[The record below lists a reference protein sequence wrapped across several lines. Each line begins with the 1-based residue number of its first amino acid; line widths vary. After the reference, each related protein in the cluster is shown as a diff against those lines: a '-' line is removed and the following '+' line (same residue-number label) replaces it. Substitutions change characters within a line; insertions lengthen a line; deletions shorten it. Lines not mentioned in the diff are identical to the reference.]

1 MSREN
6 GNRKNEKKF
15 EPVRVLNQR
24 LFRKNRGRNLVAVLA
39 ILMTAMMFAT
49 LFTLAQSMSENL
61 VEMTFRQTGYDA
73 QVSFKSIQPDQAK
86 MLANHPD
93 VKETGESTVL
103 GLAENK
109 ALSGKQV
116 EIRWADKSYASHS
129 FCMPTTG
136 HMPEKGN
143 EAALDTLTLKR
154 LGVEPKLG
162 EEVTL
167 EWRKDLSDP
176 EAEKISSTFTLC
188 GFWEGNES
196 VYASMAWV
204 SRDYTEDILAESED
218 VIADGNVFG
227 MHMAQ
232 VTLYSDR
239 NIEKTM
245 DKVLSD
251 TGLTDLNYHVNLA
264 YSPEMGATALQE
276 TLPMYLGMILVFIAG
291 YLIIYN
297 IFQISVTADVQF
309 YGKLK
314 TLGMTTKQIKKLIFG
329 QSNKLCLIG
338 IPAGLLLGW
347 LLGMVLVPAFTGI
360 LEGGGSVS
368 VNPVIFIGSA
378 VFAWLTVLISCL
390 RPARLAGK
398 VSPVEALRMSD
409 ADGRSKKI
417 RRKKENTSLASMAW
431 ANLGRNKKRT
441 VTVICSMTLGLVL
454 LSCFYAKNAAFD
466 MEKYLENLTIADFEL
481 SDVTSEDYIGGYDP
495 KGDTLNETLVE
506 TLESFEGVESTGH
519 QYSAQFTWKM
529 DEQTVKNLQGFY
541 TEEMLADWSTYN
553 PSGAEAF
560 HQAVDTRETSAV
572 VFGMDGIPLQEV
584 TKESYIMDG
593 AFDAEAF
600 SSGKYV
606 LAVGPAIEQDETY
619 PSLPVPSVGSAIE
632 LAGKSYEVM
641 AVVYPLMP
649 VDDGAAE
656 MGAPSAMEMHFI
668 IPADTFRAQW
678 PENTLRRLFVN
689 VKDSQV
695 ETMQEWL
702 DAYMEEKDSS
712 LPVTSRKSMA
722 EQYEAETRSS
732 AVMGNAI
739 SIIIALVGVLNFI
752 NSMVTAIVS
761 RKREFAMIQ
770 SVGMTKKQLC
780 RMLVCEG
787 LYYAAI
793 TLTASY
799 LISSAAVGIGIRAM
813 VEGGFTT
820 FHFTL
825 FPLMICTPILLVFAV
840 LIPYLCFKNLEKH
853 SIVERL
859 RME

>member
-1 MSREN
+1 MRSEKR
-6 GNRKNEKKF
+6 NRKKF
-15 EPVRVLNQR
+15 EPIQVLSQR
-24 LFRKNRGRNLVAVLA
+24 LFQKNKGRNLVAILA
-39 ILMTAMMFAT
+39 ILMTTMMFTA

-61 VEMTFRQTGYDA
+61 VAMTFRQTGYDA
-73 QVSFKSIQPDQAK
+73 QVSFKSIKPEQAK
-86 MLANHPD
+86 ILAGHPN
-93 VKETGESTVL
+93 VKEVGESTVL

-109 ALSGKQV
+109 ALAGKQV
-116 EIRWADKSYASHS
+116 EIRQADDSYVNHS
-129 FCMPTTG
+129 FSMPTTG
-136 HMPEKGN
+136 HMPVNKN

-154 LGVEPKLG
+154 LGIEPKLG
-162 EEVTL
+162 EKVTL

-196 VYASMAWV
+196 VYAGMAWV
-204 SRDYTEDILAESED
+204 SKDYVEAMVENGDAE
-218 VIADGNVFG
+218 VPDGNVFG
-227 MHMAQ
+227 LHMAQ
-232 VTLYSDR
+232 VTLHSDR
-239 NIEKTM
+239 NIEKNINQ
-245 DKVLSD
+245 VLSD
-251 TGLTDLNYHVNLA
+251 TGLTDLKYHVNLA
-264 YSPEMGATALQE
+264 YLPEMGATALQE

-314 TLGMTTKQIKKLIFG
+314 TLGTTEKQIKKLIYG
-329 QSNKLCLIG
+329 QSGRLCLIG
-338 IPAGLLLGW
+338 IPAGLILGW

-360 LEGGGSVS
+360 IEGESHVS
-368 VNPVIFIGSA
+368 ASPLIFIGSA
-378 VFAWLTVLISCL
+378 VFAWLTVLISCM

-409 ADGRSKKI
+409 ADGKSKKT
-417 RRKKENTSLASMAW
+417 RRKKENASLSSMAW

-441 VTVICSMTLGLVL
+441 VTVICSLTLALVL

-466 MEKYLENLTIADFEL
+466 MEKYLADLTIADFEL
-481 SDVTSEDYIGGYDP
+481 SDATSEDYIGGYDP
-495 KGDTLNETLVE
+495 KGTTLNKELVTE
-506 TLESFEGVESTGH
+506 LENFKGTEEIGH

-529 DEQTVKNLQGFY
+529 DEQTLSNLKGYY
-541 TEEMLADWSTYN
+541 TEEMLADWSAYD
-553 PSGAEAF
+553 PSGPEEYRK
-560 HQAVDTRETSAV
+560 AVETGETSAV
-572 VFGMDGIPLQEV
+572 TFGMDGIPLQAITQE
-584 TKESYIMDG
+584 KYIMDG
-593 AFDAEAF
+593 VFDAKAF
-600 SSGKYV
+600 VTGKYV
-606 LAVGPAIEQDETY
+606 LAVGPAISQDETY
-619 PSLPVPSVGSAIE
+619 PQLPVPSVGSAIE
-632 LAGKSYEVM
+632 LDGKSYEVM

-649 VDDGAAE
+649 VDDGASE
-656 MGAPSAMEMHFI
+656 MGAPASMEMHFI
-668 IPADTFRAQW
+668 LPSETFQAQW

-689 VKDSQV
+689 VEDAHV
-695 ETMQEWL
+695 DEMQEWL
-702 DAYMEEKDSS
+702 NTYIQEKDSS
-712 LPVTSRKSMA
+712 LPVTSRSSMA
-722 EQYEAETRSS
+722 EQYERETRSS

-770 SVGMTKKQLC
+770 SIGMTKRQLC
-780 RMLVCEG
+780 KMLVCEG

-799 LISSAAVGIGIRAM
+799 LVSAAAVGVGVRAM
-813 VEGGFTT
+813 VDGGFTT

-825 FPLMICTPILLVFAV
+825 LPLMICTPVLLIFAV
-840 LIPYLCFKNLEKH
+840 VIPYLCFKNLEKE

>member
-1 MSREN
+1 MSRE
-6 GNRKNEKKF
+6 RRSRKKF
-15 EPVRVLNQR
+15 EPVRVLKQR
-24 LFRKNRGRNLVAVLA
+24 LFQKNKGRNLVAVLA
-39 ILMTAMMFAT
+39 ILMTTMMFAT

-73 QVSFKSIQPDQAK
+73 QVSFKSITSEQAE

-93 VKETGESTVL
+93 VKEVGESTVL

-116 EIRWADKSYASHS
+116 EIRWADESYASHS

-136 HMPEKGN
+136 HLPEKEN

-162 EEVTL
+162 ETVTL

-176 EAEKISSTFTLC
+176 EAETVSSTFTLS

-204 SRDYTEDILAESED
+204 SNAYVDTILENEAER
-218 VIADGNVFG
+218 IKDGNVFG

-232 VTLYSDR
+232 VTLHNDR
-239 NIEKTM
+239 KIENTM
-245 DKVLSD
+245 EQVLSD
-251 TGLTDLNYHVNLA
+251 TGLTDLEYHVNLA

-276 TLPMYLGMILVFIAG
+276 TLPMYLGMVLVFLAG

-329 QSNKLCLIG
+329 QSNLLCLIG

-360 LEGGGSVS
+360 IEGESRVS
-368 VNPVIFIGSA
+368 ASPVIFIGSA
-378 VFAWLTVLISCL
+378 VFAWLTVLVSCL

-398 VSPVEALRMSD
+398 VSPVEALRMND
-409 ADGRSKKI
+409 ADGKSKKSK
-417 RRKKENTSLASMAW
+417 RKKEQTSLASMAW

-441 VTVICSMTLGLVL
+441 ITVVCSLTLGLVL
-454 LSCFYAKNAAFD
+454 LSCFYAKNASFD
-466 MEKYLENLTIADFEL
+466 MEKYLANLTIADFEL
-481 SDVTSEDYIGGYDP
+481 SDVTSEDYIGGYNP

-529 DEQTVKNLQGFY
+529 DEQTAKNLQSFY
-541 TEEMLADWSTYN
+541 TEEMLADWSTYD
-553 PSGAEAF
+553 PSGAEEF
-560 HQAVDTRETSAV
+560 HEAIDTGEMSAV
-572 VFGMDGIPLQEV
+572 IFGMDGIPLEAVTQEA
-584 TKESYIMDG
+584 YIMEG
-593 AFDAEAF
+593 TFDPEAF
-600 SSGKYV
+600 ASGNFV
-606 LAVGPAIEQDETY
+606 LAVGPAIEKDEVY
-619 PSLPVPSVGSAIE
+619 PSLPAPSVGSAIE

-649 VDDGAAE
+649 VDDGASE
-656 MGAPSAMEMHFI
+656 MGAPASMEMHFI
-668 IPADTFRAQW
+668 LPTDTFRVQW

-689 VKDSQV
+689 VDDV
-695 ETMQEWL
+695 HVNEMQEWIET
-702 DAYMEEKDSS
+702 YMEHEDSS
-712 LPVTSRKSMA
+712 LPVASRKTMA
-722 EQYEAETRSS
+722 EQYERETRSS

-761 RKREFAMIQ
+761 RRREFAMIQ

-780 RMLVCEG
+780 RMLVYEG
-787 LYYAAI
+787 LYYAGI
-793 TLTASY
+793 TLAASY
-799 LISSAAVGIGIRAM
+799 VISAATVGVGIRAM

-825 FPLMICTPILLVFAV
+825 LPLMICTPILLIFAI
-840 LIPYLCFKNLEKH
+840 LIPYLCFKNLEKQ

>member
-1 MSREN
+1 MSRE
-6 GNRKNEKKF
+6 RRSRKKF
-15 EPVRVLNQR
+15 EPVRVLKQR
-24 LFRKNRGRNLVAVLA
+24 LFQKNKGRNLVAVLA
-39 ILMTAMMFAT
+39 ILMTTMMFAT

-73 QVSFKSIQPDQAK
+73 QVSFKSITSEQAK

-93 VKETGESTVL
+93 VKDVGESTVL

-116 EIRWADKSYASHS
+116 EIRWADESYASHS

-136 HMPEKGN
+136 HLPEKEN

-162 EEVTL
+162 ETVTL

-176 EAEKISSTFTLC
+176 EAETVSSTFTLS

-204 SRDYTEDILAESED
+204 SNAYMDTMLENGAES
-218 VIADGNVFG
+218 IKDGNVFG

-232 VTLYSDR
+232 VTLHNDR
-239 NIEKTM
+239 KIENTM
-245 DKVLSD
+245 EQVLSD
-251 TGLTDLNYHVNLA
+251 IGLTDLEYHVNLA

-276 TLPMYLGMILVFIAG
+276 TLPMYLGMVLVFLAG

-329 QSNKLCLIG
+329 QTNLLCLIG

-360 LEGGGSVS
+360 IEGESRVS
-368 VNPVIFIGSA
+368 ASPVIFIGSA

-398 VSPVEALRMSD
+398 VSPVEALRMND
-409 ADGRSKKI
+409 ADGKSKKSK
-417 RRKKENTSLASMAW
+417 RKKEQTSLASMAW

-441 VTVICSMTLGLVL
+441 ITVICSLTLGLVL

-466 MEKYLENLTIADFEL
+466 MEKYLANLTIADFEL

-506 TLESFEGVESTGH
+506 TLESFDGVESTGH

-529 DEQTVKNLQGFY
+529 DEQTAKNLQGFY
-541 TEEMLADWSTYN
+541 TEEMLADWSTYD
-553 PSGAEAF
+553 PSGAEEF
-560 HQAVDTRETSAV
+560 HKAVDTGEMSAV
-572 VFGMDGIPLQEV
+572 IFGMDGIPLEAVTQEA
-584 TKESYIMDG
+584 YIMEG
-593 AFDAEAF
+593 TFDAEAF
-600 SSGKYV
+600 ASGNYV
-606 LAVGPAIEQDETY
+606 LAVGPAIEQDEVY
-619 PSLPVPSVGSAIE
+619 PFLPAPSVGSTIE
-632 LAGKSYEVM
+632 LEGKSYEVM

-649 VDDGAAE
+649 IDDGASE
-656 MGAPSAMEMHFI
+656 MGAPASMEMHFI
-668 IPADTFRAQW
+668 LPTDAFQAQW

-689 VKDSQV
+689 VDDGHVDK
-695 ETMQEWL
+695 MQEWIET
-702 DAYMEEKDSS
+702 YMEHEDSS
-712 LPVTSRKSMA
+712 LPVASRKTMA
-722 EQYEAETRSS
+722 EQYERETRSS

-761 RKREFAMIQ
+761 RRREFAMIQ
-770 SVGMTKKQLC
+770 SVGMTKRQLC
-780 RMLVCEG
+780 RMLVYEG
-787 LYYAAI
+787 LYYAGI
-793 TLTASY
+793 TLAASY
-799 LISSAAVGIGIRAM
+799 LISAVAVGVGIRAM

-825 FPLMICTPILLVFAV
+825 LPLMICTPILLIFAI
-840 LIPYLCFKNLEKH
+840 LIPYLCFKNLEKQ

>member
-73 QVSFKSIQPDQAK
+73 QVSLKSIQPDQVK

-129 FCMPTTG
+129 FCMPATG

-204 SRDYTEDILAESED
+204 SRDYTEDILADSED

-560 HQAVDTRETSAV
+560 HQAVDTGETSAV

-770 SVGMTKKQLC
+770 SVGMTKNQLC
-780 RMLVCEG
+780 RMLVYEG
-787 LYYAAI
+787 LYYAVI

>member
-1 MSREN
+1 MSRE
-6 GNRKNEKKF
+6 RRSRKKF
-15 EPVRVLNQR
+15 EPVRVLKQR
-24 LFRKNRGRNLVAVLA
+24 LFQKNKGRNLVAVLA
-39 ILMTAMMFAT
+39 ILMTTMMFAA

-73 QVSFKSIQPDQAK
+73 QVSFKSITSEQAE

-93 VKETGESTVL
+93 VKEVGESTVL

-116 EIRWADKSYASHS
+116 EIRWADESYASHS
-129 FCMPTTG
+129 FCMPATG
-136 HMPEKGN
+136 HLPEKEN

-162 EEVTL
+162 ETVTL

-176 EAEKISSTFTLC
+176 EAETVSSTFTLS

-204 SRDYTEDILAESED
+204 SNAYVDTMLENGAES
-218 VIADGNVFG
+218 IKDGNVFG

-232 VTLYSDR
+232 VTLHNDR
-239 NIEKTM
+239 KIENTM
-245 DKVLSD
+245 EQVLSD
-251 TGLTDLNYHVNLA
+251 TGLTDLEYHVNLA

-276 TLPMYLGMILVFIAG
+276 TLPMYLGMVLVFLAG

-329 QSNKLCLIG
+329 QSNLLCLIG

-347 LLGMVLVPAFTGI
+347 LLGMVLVPTFTGI
-360 LEGGGSVS
+360 IEGESRVS
-368 VNPVIFIGSA
+368 ASPVIFIGSA

-398 VSPVEALRMSD
+398 VSPVEALRMND
-409 ADGRSKKI
+409 ADGKSKKSK
-417 RRKKENTSLASMAW
+417 RKKEQTSLASMAW

-441 VTVICSMTLGLVL
+441 ITVICSLTLGLVL

-466 MEKYLENLTIADFEL
+466 MEKYLANLTIADFEL
-481 SDVTSEDYIGGYDP
+481 SDVTSEDYIGGYNP

-519 QYSAQFTWKM
+519 QYSTQFTWKM
-529 DEQTVKNLQGFY
+529 DEQTAKNLQGFY
-541 TEEMLADWSTYN
+541 TEEMLADWSTYD
-553 PSGAEAF
+553 PSGTEEFHEAI
-560 HQAVDTRETSAV
+560 DTGEMSAV
-572 VFGMDGIPLQEV
+572 IFGMDGIPLEAVTQEA
-584 TKESYIMDG
+584 YIMEG

-600 SSGKYV
+600 ASGNYV
-606 LAVGPAIEQDETY
+606 LAVGPAIEQDEVY
-619 PSLPVPSVGSAIE
+619 PFLPAPSVGSTIE
-632 LAGKSYEVM
+632 LEGKPYEVM

-649 VDDGAAE
+649 IDDGASE
-656 MGAPSAMEMHFI
+656 MGAPASMEMHFI
-668 IPADTFRAQW
+668 LPTDAFRAQW

-689 VKDSQV
+689 VDDAHV
-695 ETMQEWL
+695 NEMQEWIE
-702 DAYMEEKDSS
+702 AYTEHEDSS
-712 LPVTSRKSMA
+712 LPVASRKTMA
-722 EQYEAETRSS
+722 EQYERETRSS

-761 RKREFAMIQ
+761 RRREFAMIQ
-770 SVGMTKKQLC
+770 SVGMTKRQLC
-780 RMLVCEG
+780 RMLVYEG
-787 LYYAAI
+787 LYYAGI
-793 TLTASY
+793 TLAASY
-799 LISSAAVGIGIRAM
+799 LISAVAVGVGIRAM

-825 FPLMICTPILLVFAV
+825 LPLMICTPILLIFAI
-840 LIPYLCFKNLEKH
+840 LIPYLCFKNLEKQ

>member
-1 MSREN
+1 
-6 GNRKNEKKF
+6 
-15 EPVRVLNQR
+15 
-24 LFRKNRGRNLVAVLA
+24 
-39 ILMTAMMFAT
+39 
-49 LFTLAQSMSENL
+49 
-61 VEMTFRQTGYDA
+61 
-73 QVSFKSIQPDQAK
+73 

-840 LIPYLCFKNLEKH
+840 LIPYLCFKNLEKY

>member
-1 MSREN
+1 MRSEKR
-6 GNRKNEKKF
+6 NRKKF
-15 EPVRVLNQR
+15 EPIQVLSQR
-24 LFRKNRGRNLVAVLA
+24 LFQKNKGRNLVAILA
-39 ILMTAMMFAT
+39 ILMTTMMFTA

-61 VEMTFRQTGYDA
+61 VAMTFRQTGYDA
-73 QVSFKSIQPDQAK
+73 QVSFKSIKPEQAK
-86 MLANHPD
+86 ILAGHPN
-93 VKETGESTVL
+93 VKEVGESTVL

-109 ALSGKQV
+109 ALAGKQV
-116 EIRWADKSYASHS
+116 EIRQADDSYANHS
-129 FCMPTTG
+129 FSMPTTG
-136 HMPEKGN
+136 HMPVNKN

-154 LGVEPKLG
+154 LGIEPKLG
-162 EEVTL
+162 EKVTL

-196 VYASMAWV
+196 VYAGMAWV
-204 SRDYTEDILAESED
+204 SKDYVEAMVENGDAE
-218 VIADGNVFG
+218 VPDGNVFG
-227 MHMAQ
+227 LHMAQ
-232 VTLYSDR
+232 VTLHSDR
-239 NIEKTM
+239 NIEKNINQ
-245 DKVLSD
+245 VLSD
-251 TGLTDLNYHVNLA
+251 TGLTDLKYHVNLA
-264 YSPEMGATALQE
+264 YLPEMGATALQE

-314 TLGMTTKQIKKLIFG
+314 TLGTTEKQIKKLIYG
-329 QSNKLCLIG
+329 QSGRLCLIG
-338 IPAGLLLGW
+338 IPAGLILGW

-360 LEGGGSVS
+360 IEGESHVS
-368 VNPVIFIGSA
+368 ASPLIFIGSA
-378 VFAWLTVLISCL
+378 VFAWFTVLISCM

-409 ADGRSKKI
+409 ADGKSKKT
-417 RRKKENTSLASMAW
+417 RRKKENASLSSMAW

-441 VTVICSMTLGLVL
+441 VTVICSLTLALVL

-466 MEKYLENLTIADFEL
+466 MEKYLADLTIADFEL
-481 SDVTSEDYIGGYDP
+481 SDATSEDYIGGYDP
-495 KGDTLNETLVE
+495 KGTTLNKELVTE
-506 TLESFEGVESTGH
+506 LENFKGTEEVGH

-529 DEQTVKNLQGFY
+529 DEQTLNNLKGYY
-541 TEEMLADWSTYN
+541 TEEMLANWSAYD
-553 PSGAEAF
+553 PSGPEEYRK
-560 HQAVDTRETSAV
+560 AVETGETSAV
-572 VFGMDGIPLQEV
+572 TFGMDGIPLQAITQE
-584 TKESYIMDG
+584 KYIMDG
-593 AFDAEAF
+593 VFDAKAF
-600 SSGKYV
+600 VTGKYV
-606 LAVGPAIEQDETY
+606 LAVGPAISQDEVY
-619 PSLPVPSVGSAIE
+619 PQLPVPSVGSAIE
-632 LAGKSYEVM
+632 LDEKSYEVM

-649 VDDGAAE
+649 VDDGASE
-656 MGAPSAMEMHFI
+656 IGAPASMEMHFI
-668 IPADTFRAQW
+668 LPSETFLAQW

-689 VKDSQV
+689 VEDTHV
-695 ETMQEWL
+695 DEMQEWL
-702 DAYMEEKDSS
+702 NTYIQEKDSS
-712 LPVTSRKSMA
+712 LPVTSRSSMA
-722 EQYEAETRSS
+722 EQYERETRSS

-770 SVGMTKKQLC
+770 SIGMTKRQLC
-780 RMLVCEG
+780 KMLVCEG

-799 LISSAAVGIGIRAM
+799 LVSAAAVGIGVRAM
-813 VEGGFTT
+813 VDGGFTT

-825 FPLMICTPILLVFAV
+825 LPLMICTPVLLIFAV
-840 LIPYLCFKNLEKH
+840 LIPYLCFKNLEKE

>member
-1 MSREN
+1 MNREN
-6 GNRKNEKKF
+6 RSRKTEGKF

-24 LFRKNRGRNLVAVLA
+24 LFQKNRGRNLVAVLA
-39 ILMTAMMFAT
+39 ILMTTVMFTT
-49 LFTLAQSMSENL
+49 LFTLAQSMRENL

-73 QVSFKSIQPDQAK
+73 QVSLKSISPEQAK

-93 VKETGESTVL
+93 VKEVGESTVL

-116 EIRWADKSYASHS
+116 EIRWADKSYAKHS
-129 FCMPTTG
+129 FGMPTTG
-136 HMPEKGN
+136 HMPENEN

-167 EWRKDLSDP
+167 EWRKNLSDP
-176 EAEKISSTFTLC
+176 KTEKISSTFTLC

-204 SRDYTEDILAESED
+204 SNAYVDTMLESGAES
-218 VIADGNVFG
+218 VTDGNVFG

-232 VTLYSDR
+232 VTLHNDH
-239 NIEKTM
+239 NIENTM
-245 DKVLSD
+245 EQVLSD
-251 TGLTDLNYHVNLA
+251 TGLTNLEYHINLA

-314 TLGMTTKQIKKLIFG
+314 TLGMTTKQIKKLIFR
-329 QSNKLCLIG
+329 QSNLLCVIG
-338 IPAGLLLGW
+338 IPAGLILGW

-360 LEGGGSVS
+360 IEGGSRVSVS
-368 VNPVIFIGSA
+368 PLIFIGSA

-409 ADGRSKKI
+409 ADGKSKKTK
-417 RRKKENTSLASMAW
+417 RKKENTSLASMAW

-441 VTVICSMTLGLVL
+441 ITVICSLTLGLVL

-466 MEKYLENLTIADFEL
+466 MEKYLANLTIADFEL

-495 KGDTLNETLVE
+495 KGGTLNETLVE
-506 TLESFEGVESTGH
+506 TIESFEGVESTGH

-529 DEQTVKNLQGFY
+529 DEQTLKNLQGFY
-541 TEEMLADWSTYN
+541 TEEMLADWSTYD

-560 HQAVDTRETSAV
+560 HKAADTGEMSAV
-572 VFGMDGIPLQEV
+572 VFGMDGIPLQAV
-584 TKESYIMDG
+584 TQEAYVMEG
-593 AFDAEAF
+593 TVDAEAF
-600 SSGKYV
+600 GSGRYV
-606 LAVGPAIEQDETY
+606 LAVGPAIDQDEVY
-619 PSLPVPSVGSAIE
+619 PSLPAPSVGSTIE
-632 LAGKSYEVM
+632 LEGKQYEVM

-649 VDDGAAE
+649 VDDGASE
-656 MGAPSAMEMHFI
+656 MGSPAAMEMHFI
-668 IPADTFRAQW
+668 LPTDTFRAQW
-678 PENTLRRLFVN
+678 PENTLRRLFVE
-689 VKDSQV
+689 V
-695 ETMQEWL
+695 EDDYVNEMQEWL
-702 DAYMEEKDSS
+702 NTYIEEKDSS
-712 LPVTSRKSMA
+712 LPVTSRSSIA
-722 EQYEAETRSS
+722 EQYERETRSS
-732 AVMGNAI
+732 AVMGNTI

-752 NSMVTAIVS
+752 NSMVTAIMS
-761 RKREFAMIQ
+761 RRREFAMIQ

-780 RMLVCEG
+780 RMLVYEG
-787 LYYAAI
+787 LCYAAI
-793 TLTASY
+793 TLIASY
-799 LISSAAVGIGIRAM
+799 LLSAAAVGIGIRAM

-820 FHFTL
+820 FQFTL
-825 FPLMICTPILLVFAV
+825 LPLIICTPILLGFAV
-840 LIPYLCFKNLEKH
+840 LIPYLCFKNLEKQ

>member
-6 GNRKNEKKF
+6 GKRKKGKKF

-24 LFRKNRGRNLVAVLA
+24 LFQKNKGRNLVAVLA

-86 MLANHPD
+86 ILANHSD

-136 HMPEKGN
+136 HMPENGN

-162 EEVTL
+162 EAVTL

-204 SRDYTEDILAESED
+204 SKDYTEGILTDSED
-218 VIADGNVFG
+218 VISDGNVFG

-232 VTLYSDR
+232 VTLHSDR

-245 DKVLSD
+245 EQVLSD
-251 TGLTDLNYHVNLA
+251 TGLTDLEYHINLA

-329 QSNKLCLIG
+329 QSNQLCLIG

-409 ADGRSKKI
+409 ADGKSKKI
-417 RRKKENTSLASMAW
+417 KRKKENTSLASMAW

-441 VTVICSMTLGLVL
+441 VTVICSLTLGLVL

-466 MEKYLENLTIADFEL
+466 MEKYLANLTIADFEL
-481 SDVTSEDYIGGYDP
+481 SDVTSEDYIGGYNP

-560 HQAVDTRETSAV
+560 HQAVDTGESSAV
-572 VFGMDGIPLQEV
+572 IFGMDGIPLQAV
-584 TKESYIMDG
+584 TQESYIMDG
-593 AFDAEAF
+593 TFDAEAF
-600 SSGKYV
+600 SSGNYV
-606 LAVGPAIEQDETY
+606 LAVGPAIEQDEIY
-619 PSLPVPSVGSAIE
+619 PSLPVPSVGSTIE

-656 MGAPSAMEMHFI
+656 MGAPSSMEMHFI
-668 IPADTFRAQW
+668 LPTDTFRAQW

-689 VKDSQV
+689 VKDSKV
-695 ETMQEWL
+695 EPMQEWL
-702 DAYMEEKDSS
+702 DTYMEEKDSS
-712 LPVTSRKSMA
+712 LPVTSRKSME

-761 RKREFAMIQ
+761 RRREFAMIQ

-793 TLTASY
+793 TLTVSY
-799 LISSAAVGIGIRAM
+799 LISAAAVGTGIRAM

-820 FHFTL
+820 FRFTL
-825 FPLMICTPILLVFAV
+825 LPLIICTPILLVFAV
-840 LIPYLCFKNLEKH
+840 LIPYLCFKNLEKQ

>member
-1 MSREN
+1 MSRE
-6 GNRKNEKKF
+6 RRSRKKF
-15 EPVRVLNQR
+15 EPVRVLKQR
-24 LFRKNRGRNLVAVLA
+24 LFQKNKGRNLVAVLA
-39 ILMTAMMFAT
+39 ILMTTMMFAT

-73 QVSFKSIQPDQAK
+73 QVSFKSITSEQVE

-93 VKETGESTVL
+93 VKDVGESTVL

-116 EIRWADKSYASHS
+116 EIRWADESYASHS

-136 HMPEKGN
+136 HLPEKEN

-162 EEVTL
+162 ETVTL

-176 EAEKISSTFTLC
+176 EAETVSSTFTLS

-204 SRDYTEDILAESED
+204 SNAYVDTILENEAER
-218 VIADGNVFG
+218 IKDGNVFG

-232 VTLYSDR
+232 VTLHNNR
-239 NIEKTM
+239 KIENTM
-245 DKVLSD
+245 EQVLSD
-251 TGLTDLNYHVNLA
+251 TGLTDLEYHVNLA

-276 TLPMYLGMILVFIAG
+276 TLPMYLGMVLVFLAG

-329 QSNKLCLIG
+329 QSNLLCLIG

-360 LEGGGSVS
+360 IEGESRVS
-368 VNPVIFIGSA
+368 ASPVIFIGSA
-378 VFAWLTVLISCL
+378 VFAWLTVLVSCL

-398 VSPVEALRMSD
+398 VSPVEALRMND
-409 ADGRSKKI
+409 ADGKSKNSK
-417 RRKKENTSLASMAW
+417 RKKEQTSLASMAW

-441 VTVICSMTLGLVL
+441 ITVVCSLTLGLVL
-454 LSCFYAKNAAFD
+454 LSCFYAKNASFD
-466 MEKYLENLTIADFEL
+466 MEKYLANQTIADFEL
-481 SDVTSEDYIGGYDP
+481 SDVTSEDYIGGYNP

-529 DEQTVKNLQGFY
+529 DEQTAKNLQSFY
-541 TEEMLADWSTYN
+541 TEEMLADWSTYD
-553 PSGAEAF
+553 PSGAEEF
-560 HQAVDTRETSAV
+560 HEAIDTGEMSAV
-572 VFGMDGIPLQEV
+572 IFGMDGIPLEAVTQEA
-584 TKESYIMDG
+584 YIMEG
-593 AFDAEAF
+593 TFDSEAF
-600 SSGKYV
+600 ASGNYV
-606 LAVGPAIEQDETY
+606 LAVGPAIEQDEVY
-619 PSLPVPSVGSAIE
+619 PSLPAPSVGSAIE
-632 LAGKSYEVM
+632 LEGKSYEVM

-649 VDDGAAE
+649 IDDGASE
-656 MGAPSAMEMHFI
+656 MGAPASMEMHFI
-668 IPADTFRAQW
+668 LPTDTFRVQW

-689 VKDSQV
+689 VDDV
-695 ETMQEWL
+695 HVNEMQEWIET
-702 DAYMEEKDSS
+702 YTEHEDSS
-712 LPVTSRKSMA
+712 LPVASRKTMA
-722 EQYEAETRSS
+722 EQYERETRSS

-761 RKREFAMIQ
+761 RRREFAMIQ
-770 SVGMTKKQLC
+770 SVGMTKRQLC
-780 RMLVCEG
+780 RMLVYEG
-787 LYYAAI
+787 LYYAGI
-793 TLTASY
+793 TLAASY
-799 LISSAAVGIGIRAM
+799 LISAVTVGVGIRAM

-825 FPLMICTPILLVFAV
+825 LPLMICTPILLIFAI
-840 LIPYLCFKNLEKH
+840 LIPYLCFKNLEKQ

>member
-1 MSREN
+1 MSRE
-6 GNRKNEKKF
+6 RRSRKKF
-15 EPVRVLNQR
+15 EPVRVLKQR
-24 LFRKNRGRNLVAVLA
+24 LFQKNKGRNLVAVLA
-39 ILMTAMMFAT
+39 ILMTTMMFAT

-73 QVSFKSIQPDQAK
+73 QVSFKSITSEQAK

-93 VKETGESTVL
+93 VKEVGESTVL

-116 EIRWADKSYASHS
+116 EIRWADESYASHS
-129 FCMPTTG
+129 FCMPTNG
-136 HMPEKGN
+136 HLPEKES

-154 LGVEPKLG
+154 LDVEPKLG
-162 EEVTL
+162 ETVTL

-176 EAEKISSTFTLC
+176 EAETVSSTFTLS

-204 SRDYTEDILAESED
+204 SNAYVDTMLENGAER
-218 VIADGNVFG
+218 IQDGNVFG

-232 VTLYSDR
+232 VTLHKDR
-239 NIEKTM
+239 KIENTM
-245 DKVLSD
+245 EQVLSD
-251 TGLTDLNYHVNLA
+251 TGLTDLEYHVNLA

-276 TLPMYLGMILVFIAG
+276 TLPMYLGMVLVFLAG

-329 QSNKLCLIG
+329 QSNLLCLIG

-360 LEGGGSVS
+360 IEGESRVS
-368 VNPVIFIGSA
+368 ANPVIFIGSA
-378 VFAWLTVLISCL
+378 VFAWLTVLVSCL

-398 VSPVEALRMSD
+398 VSPMEALRMND
-409 ADGRSKKI
+409 ADRKSKKSK
-417 RRKKENTSLASMAW
+417 RKKEQTSLASMAW

-441 VTVICSMTLGLVL
+441 ITVICSLTLGLVL

-466 MEKYLENLTIADFEL
+466 MEKYLANLTIADFEL
-481 SDVTSEDYIGGYDP
+481 SDVTSEDYIGGYNP
-495 KGDTLNETLVE
+495 KGDTLNETLVK

-529 DEQTVKNLQGFY
+529 DEQTAKNLQSFY
-541 TEEMLADWSTYN
+541 TEEMLADWSTYD
-553 PSGAEAF
+553 PSGAEEF
-560 HQAVDTRETSAV
+560 HEAIDTGEMSAV
-572 VFGMDGIPLQEV
+572 IFGMDGIPLEAVTQEA
-584 TKESYIMDG
+584 YIMEG
-593 AFDAEAF
+593 TFDPEAF
-600 SSGKYV
+600 ASGNYV
-606 LAVGPAIEQDETY
+606 LAVGPAIEQDEVY
-619 PSLPVPSVGSAIE
+619 PSLPAPSVGSAIE

-649 VDDGAAE
+649 IDDGASE
-656 MGAPSAMEMHFI
+656 MGVPASMEMHFI
-668 IPADTFRAQW
+668 LPTDAFQAQW

-689 VKDSQV
+689 VDDAYV
-695 ETMQEWL
+695 NEMQEWIE
-702 DAYMEEKDSS
+702 AYTEHEDSS
-712 LPVTSRKSMA
+712 LPVASRKTMA
-722 EQYEAETRSS
+722 EQYERETRSS

-761 RKREFAMIQ
+761 RRREFAMIQ
-770 SVGMTKKQLC
+770 SVGMTKRQLC
-780 RMLVCEG
+780 RMLVYEG
-787 LYYAAI
+787 LYYAGI
-793 TLTASY
+793 TLAASY
-799 LISSAAVGIGIRAM
+799 LISAAAVGVGIRAM

-825 FPLMICTPILLVFAV
+825 LPLMICTPILLIFAI
-840 LIPYLCFKNLEKH
+840 LIPYLCFKNLEKQ

>member
-1 MSREN
+1 MSRE
-6 GNRKNEKKF
+6 RRSRKKF
-15 EPVRVLNQR
+15 EPVRVLKQR
-24 LFRKNRGRNLVAVLA
+24 LFQKNKGRNLVAVLA
-39 ILMTAMMFAT
+39 ILMTTMMFAT

-73 QVSFKSIQPDQAK
+73 QVSFKSITSEQAK

-93 VKETGESTVL
+93 VKDVGESTVL

-116 EIRWADKSYASHS
+116 EIRWADESYASHS

-136 HMPEKGN
+136 HLPEKEN

-162 EEVTL
+162 ETVTL

-176 EAEKISSTFTLC
+176 EAETVSSTFTLS

-204 SRDYTEDILAESED
+204 SNAYVDTMLENGAES
-218 VIADGNVFG
+218 IKDGNVFG

-232 VTLYSDR
+232 VTLHNGR
-239 NIEKTM
+239 KIEKTM
-245 DKVLSD
+245 EQVLSD
-251 TGLTDLNYHVNLA
+251 TGLTDLEYHVNLA

-276 TLPMYLGMILVFIAG
+276 TLPMYLGMVLVFLAG

-329 QSNKLCLIG
+329 QSNLLCLIG

-360 LEGGGSVS
+360 IEGESRVS
-368 VNPVIFIGSA
+368 ASPVIFIGSA

-398 VSPVEALRMSD
+398 VSPVEALRMND
-409 ADGRSKKI
+409 ADGKSKKSK
-417 RRKKENTSLASMAW
+417 RKKEQTSLASMAW

-441 VTVICSMTLGLVL
+441 ITVICSLTLGLVL

-466 MEKYLENLTIADFEL
+466 MEKYLANLTIADFEL
-481 SDVTSEDYIGGYDP
+481 SDVTSEDYIGGYNP

-529 DEQTVKNLQGFY
+529 DQQTAKNLQGFY
-541 TEEMLADWSTYN
+541 TEEMLADWSTYD
-553 PSGAEAF
+553 PSGAEEF
-560 HQAVDTRETSAV
+560 HEAIDTGEMSAV
-572 VFGMDGIPLQEV
+572 IFGMDGIPLEAVTQEA
-584 TKESYIMDG
+584 YIMEG

-600 SSGKYV
+600 ASGNYV
-606 LAVGPAIEQDETY
+606 LAVGPAIEQDEVY
-619 PSLPVPSVGSAIE
+619 PSLPAPSVGSTIE
-632 LAGKSYEVM
+632 LEGKSYEVM

-649 VDDGAAE
+649 IDDGASE
-656 MGAPSAMEMHFI
+656 MGAPASMEIHFI
-668 IPADTFRAQW
+668 LPTEAFQAQW

-689 VKDSQV
+689 VDDGHVDK
-695 ETMQEWL
+695 MQEWIET
-702 DAYMEEKDSS
+702 YMEHEDSS
-712 LPVTSRKSMA
+712 LPVASRKTMA
-722 EQYEAETRSS
+722 EQYERETRSS

-761 RKREFAMIQ
+761 RRREFAMIQ
-770 SVGMTKKQLC
+770 SVGMTKRQLC
-780 RMLVCEG
+780 RMLVYEG
-787 LYYAAI
+787 LYYAGI
-793 TLTASY
+793 TLAASY
-799 LISSAAVGIGIRAM
+799 LISAVAVGVGIRAM

-825 FPLMICTPILLVFAV
+825 LPLMICTPILLIFAI
-840 LIPYLCFKNLEKH
+840 LIPYLCFKNLEKQ

>member
-1 MSREN
+1 MSREK
-6 GNRKNEKKF
+6 RSRKKF
-15 EPVRVLNQR
+15 EPVRVLKQR
-24 LFRKNRGRNLVAVLA
+24 LFQKNKGRNLVAVLA
-39 ILMTAMMFAT
+39 ILMTTMMFAT

-73 QVSFKSIQPDQAK
+73 QVSFKSIQSEQAE

-93 VKETGESTVL
+93 VKEVGESTVL

-116 EIRWADKSYASHS
+116 EIRWADESYASHS

-136 HMPEKGN
+136 HLPEKEN

-162 EEVTL
+162 ETVTL

-176 EAEKISSTFTLC
+176 EAETISSTFTLS

-204 SRDYTEDILAESED
+204 SNAYVDTMLENGAES
-218 VIADGNVFG
+218 IKDGNVFG

-232 VTLYSDR
+232 VTLHNDR
-239 NIEKTM
+239 KIENTM
-245 DKVLSD
+245 EQVLSD
-251 TGLTDLNYHVNLA
+251 TGLTDLEYHVNLA

-276 TLPMYLGMILVFIAG
+276 TLPMYLGMVLVFLAG

-329 QSNKLCLIG
+329 QSNLLCLIG

-360 LEGGGSVS
+360 IEGESRVS
-368 VNPVIFIGSA
+368 ASPVIFIGSA
-378 VFAWLTVLISCL
+378 VFAWLTVLVSCL

-398 VSPVEALRMSD
+398 VSPVEALRMND
-409 ADGRSKKI
+409 ADGKSKKSK
-417 RRKKENTSLASMAW
+417 RKKEQTSLASMAW

-441 VTVICSMTLGLVL
+441 ITVVCSLTLGLVL

-466 MEKYLENLTIADFEL
+466 MEKYLANLTIADFEL
-481 SDVTSEDYIGGYDP
+481 SDVTSEDYIGGYNP

-529 DEQTVKNLQGFY
+529 DEQTTKNLQSFY
-541 TEEMLADWSTYN
+541 TEEMLADWSTYD
-553 PSGAEAF
+553 PSGAEEF
-560 HQAVDTRETSAV
+560 HEAIDTGEMSAV
-572 VFGMDGIPLQEV
+572 IFGMDGIPLEAVTQEA
-584 TKESYIMDG
+584 YIMEG
-593 AFDAEAF
+593 TFDPEAF
-600 SSGKYV
+600 ASGNYV
-606 LAVGPAIEQDETY
+606 LAVGPAIEQDEVY
-619 PSLPVPSVGSAIE
+619 PSLPAPSVGNTIE
-632 LAGKSYEVM
+632 LAGKPYEVM

-649 VDDGAAE
+649 IDDGASE
-656 MGAPSAMEMHFI
+656 MGAPASMEMHFI
-668 IPADTFRAQW
+668 LPTDAFQAQW

-689 VKDSQV
+689 VDDAHV
-695 ETMQEWL
+695 NEMQEWIET
-702 DAYMEEKDSS
+702 YTEHEDSS
-712 LPVTSRKSMA
+712 LPVASRKTMA
-722 EQYEAETRSS
+722 EQYERETRSS

-761 RKREFAMIQ
+761 RRREFAMIQ

-780 RMLVCEG
+780 RMLVYEG
-787 LYYAAI
+787 LYYAGI
-793 TLTASY
+793 TLAASY
-799 LISSAAVGIGIRAM
+799 LISAAAVGVGIRAM

-825 FPLMICTPILLVFAV
+825 LPLMICTPILLIFAI
-840 LIPYLCFKNLEKH
+840 LIPYLCFKNLEKQ

>member
-1 MSREN
+1 MRSEKR
-6 GNRKNEKKF
+6 NRKKF
-15 EPVRVLNQR
+15 EPIQVLSQR
-24 LFRKNRGRNLVAVLA
+24 LFQKNKGRNLVAILA
-39 ILMTAMMFAT
+39 ILMTTMMFTA

-61 VEMTFRQTGYDA
+61 VAMTFRQTGYDA
-73 QVSFKSIQPDQAK
+73 QVSFKSIKPEQAK
-86 MLANHPD
+86 ILAGHPN
-93 VKETGESTVL
+93 VKEVGESTVL

-109 ALSGKQV
+109 ALAGKQV
-116 EIRWADKSYASHS
+116 EIRQADDSYANHS
-129 FCMPTTG
+129 FSMPTTG
-136 HMPEKGN
+136 HMPINKN

-154 LGVEPKLG
+154 LGIEPKLG
-162 EEVTL
+162 EKVTL

-196 VYASMAWV
+196 VYAGMAWV
-204 SRDYTEDILAESED
+204 SKDYVEAMVENGDAE
-218 VIADGNVFG
+218 VPDGNVFG
-227 MHMAQ
+227 LHMAQ
-232 VTLYSDR
+232 VTLHSDR
-239 NIEKTM
+239 NIEKNINQ
-245 DKVLSD
+245 VLSD
-251 TGLTDLNYHVNLA
+251 TGLTDLKYHVNLA
-264 YSPEMGATALQE
+264 YLPEMGATALQE

-314 TLGMTTKQIKKLIFG
+314 TLGTTEKQIKKLIYG
-329 QSNKLCLIG
+329 QSGRLCLIG
-338 IPAGLLLGW
+338 IPAGLILGW

-360 LEGGGSVS
+360 IEGESHVS
-368 VNPVIFIGSA
+368 ASPLIFIGSA
-378 VFAWLTVLISCL
+378 VFAWFTVLISCM

-409 ADGRSKKI
+409 ADGKSKKT
-417 RRKKENTSLASMAW
+417 RRKKENASLSSMAW

-441 VTVICSMTLGLVL
+441 VTVICSLTLALVL

-466 MEKYLENLTIADFEL
+466 MEKYLADLTIADFEL
-481 SDVTSEDYIGGYDP
+481 SDATSEDYIGGYDP
-495 KGDTLNETLVE
+495 KGTTLNKELVTE
-506 TLESFEGVESTGH
+506 LENFKGTEEVGH

-529 DEQTVKNLQGFY
+529 DEQTLNNLKGYY
-541 TEEMLADWSTYN
+541 TEEMLANWSAYD
-553 PSGAEAF
+553 PSGPEEYRK
-560 HQAVDTRETSAV
+560 AVETGETSAV
-572 VFGMDGIPLQEV
+572 TFGMDGIPLQAITQE
-584 TKESYIMDG
+584 KYIMDG
-593 AFDAEAF
+593 VFDAKAF
-600 SSGKYV
+600 VTGKYV
-606 LAVGPAIEQDETY
+606 LAVGPAISQDEVY
-619 PSLPVPSVGSAIE
+619 PQLPVPSVGSAIE
-632 LAGKSYEVM
+632 LDEKSYEVM

-649 VDDGAAE
+649 VDDGASE
-656 MGAPSAMEMHFI
+656 IGAPASMEMHFI
-668 IPADTFRAQW
+668 LPSETFLAQW

-689 VKDSQV
+689 VEDTHV
-695 ETMQEWL
+695 DEMQEWL
-702 DAYMEEKDSS
+702 NTYIQEKDSS
-712 LPVTSRKSMA
+712 LPVTSRSSMT
-722 EQYEAETRSS
+722 EQYERETRSS

-770 SVGMTKKQLC
+770 SIGMTKRQLC
-780 RMLVCEG
+780 KMLVCEG

-799 LISSAAVGIGIRAM
+799 LVSAAAVGIGVRAM
-813 VEGGFTT
+813 VDGGFTT

-825 FPLMICTPILLVFAV
+825 LPLMICTPVLLIFAV
-840 LIPYLCFKNLEKH
+840 LIPYLCFKNLEKE

>member
-1 MSREN
+1 MSRE
-6 GNRKNEKKF
+6 RRSRKKF
-15 EPVRVLNQR
+15 EPVRVLKQR
-24 LFRKNRGRNLVAVLA
+24 LFQKNKGRNLVAVLA
-39 ILMTAMMFAT
+39 ILMTTMMFAT

-73 QVSFKSIQPDQAK
+73 QVSFKSITSEQAE

-93 VKETGESTVL
+93 VKEVGESTVL

-116 EIRWADKSYASHS
+116 EIRWADESYASHS

-136 HMPEKGN
+136 HLPEKEN

-162 EEVTL
+162 ETVTL

-176 EAEKISSTFTLC
+176 EAETVSSTFTLS

-204 SRDYTEDILAESED
+204 SNAYVDTILENEAER
-218 VIADGNVFG
+218 IKDGNVFG

-232 VTLYSDR
+232 VTLHNDR
-239 NIEKTM
+239 KIENTM
-245 DKVLSD
+245 EQVLSD
-251 TGLTDLNYHVNLA
+251 TGLTDLEYHVNLA

-276 TLPMYLGMILVFIAG
+276 TLPMYLGMVLVFLAG

-329 QSNKLCLIG
+329 QSNLLCLIG

-360 LEGGGSVS
+360 IEGESRVS
-368 VNPVIFIGSA
+368 ASPVIFIGSA
-378 VFAWLTVLISCL
+378 VFAWLTVLVSCL

-398 VSPVEALRMSD
+398 VSPVEALRMND
-409 ADGRSKKI
+409 ADGKSKKSK
-417 RRKKENTSLASMAW
+417 RKKEQTSLASMAW

-441 VTVICSMTLGLVL
+441 ITVVCSLTLGLVL
-454 LSCFYAKNAAFD
+454 LSCFYAKNASFD
-466 MEKYLENLTIADFEL
+466 MEKYLANLTIADFEL
-481 SDVTSEDYIGGYDP
+481 SDVTSEDYIGGYNP

-529 DEQTVKNLQGFY
+529 DEQTAKNLQSFY
-541 TEEMLADWSTYN
+541 TEEMLADWSTYD
-553 PSGAEAF
+553 PSGAEEF
-560 HQAVDTRETSAV
+560 HEAIDTGEMSAV
-572 VFGMDGIPLQEV
+572 IFGMDGIPLEAVTQEA
-584 TKESYIMDG
+584 YIMEG
-593 AFDAEAF
+593 TFDPEAF
-600 SSGKYV
+600 ASGNFV
-606 LAVGPAIEQDETY
+606 LAVGPAIEKDEVY
-619 PSLPVPSVGSAIE
+619 PSLPAPSVGSAIE

-649 VDDGAAE
+649 VDDGASE
-656 MGAPSAMEMHFI
+656 MGAPASMEMHFI
-668 IPADTFRAQW
+668 LPTDTFRVQW

-689 VKDSQV
+689 VDDV
-695 ETMQEWL
+695 HVNEMQEWIET
-702 DAYMEEKDSS
+702 YTEHEDSS
-712 LPVTSRKSMA
+712 LPVASRKTMA
-722 EQYEAETRSS
+722 EQYERETRSS

-761 RKREFAMIQ
+761 RRREFAMIQ
-770 SVGMTKKQLC
+770 SVGMTKRQLC
-780 RMLVCEG
+780 RMLVYEG
-787 LYYAAI
+787 LYYAGI
-793 TLTASY
+793 TLAASY
-799 LISSAAVGIGIRAM
+799 LISALAVGVCIRAM

-825 FPLMICTPILLVFAV
+825 FPLMICTPILLIFAI
-840 LIPYLCFKNLEKH
+840 LIPYLCFKNLEKQ

>member
-1 MSREN
+1 MSRE
-6 GNRKNEKKF
+6 RRSRKKF
-15 EPVRVLNQR
+15 EPVRVLKQR
-24 LFRKNRGRNLVAVLA
+24 LFQKNKGRNLVAVLA
-39 ILMTAMMFAT
+39 ILMTTMMFAT

-73 QVSFKSIQPDQAK
+73 QVSFKSITSEQAE

-93 VKETGESTVL
+93 VKEVGESTVL

-116 EIRWADKSYASHS
+116 EIRWADESYASHS

-136 HMPEKGN
+136 HLPEKEN

-162 EEVTL
+162 ETVTL

-176 EAEKISSTFTLC
+176 EAETVSSTFTLS

-204 SRDYTEDILAESED
+204 SNAYVDTILENEAER
-218 VIADGNVFG
+218 IKDGNVFG

-232 VTLYSDR
+232 VTLHNDR
-239 NIEKTM
+239 KIENTM
-245 DKVLSD
+245 EQVLSD
-251 TGLTDLNYHVNLA
+251 TGLTDLEYHVNLA

-276 TLPMYLGMILVFIAG
+276 TLPMYLGMVLVFLAG

-329 QSNKLCLIG
+329 QSNLLCLIG

-360 LEGGGSVS
+360 IEGESRVS
-368 VNPVIFIGSA
+368 ASPVIFIGSA
-378 VFAWLTVLISCL
+378 VFAWLTVLVSCL

-398 VSPVEALRMSD
+398 VSPVEALRMND
-409 ADGRSKKI
+409 ADGKSKKSK
-417 RRKKENTSLASMAW
+417 RKKEQTSLASMAW

-441 VTVICSMTLGLVL
+441 ITVVCSLTLGLVL
-454 LSCFYAKNAAFD
+454 LSCFYAKNASFD
-466 MEKYLENLTIADFEL
+466 MEKYLANLTIADFEL
-481 SDVTSEDYIGGYDP
+481 SDVTSEDYIGGYNP

-529 DEQTVKNLQGFY
+529 DEQTAKNLQSFY
-541 TEEMLADWSTYN
+541 TEEMLADWSTYD
-553 PSGAEAF
+553 PSGAEEF
-560 HQAVDTRETSAV
+560 HEAIDTGEMSAV
-572 VFGMDGIPLQEV
+572 IFGMDGIPLEAVTQEA
-584 TKESYIMDG
+584 YIMEG
-593 AFDAEAF
+593 TFDSEAF
-600 SSGKYV
+600 ASGNYV
-606 LAVGPAIEQDETY
+606 LAVGPAIEQDEVY
-619 PSLPVPSVGSAIE
+619 PSLPAPSVGSAIE
-632 LAGKSYEVM
+632 LEGKSYEVM

-649 VDDGAAE
+649 IDDGASE
-656 MGAPSAMEMHFI
+656 MGAPASMEMHFI
-668 IPADTFRAQW
+668 LPTDTFRVQW

-689 VKDSQV
+689 VDDV
-695 ETMQEWL
+695 HVNEMQEWIET
-702 DAYMEEKDSS
+702 YTEHEDSS
-712 LPVTSRKSMA
+712 LPVASRKTMA
-722 EQYEAETRSS
+722 EQYERETRSS

-761 RKREFAMIQ
+761 RRREFAMIQ
-770 SVGMTKKQLC
+770 SVGMTKRQLC
-780 RMLVCEG
+780 RMLVYEG
-787 LYYAAI
+787 LYYAGI
-793 TLTASY
+793 TLAASY
-799 LISSAAVGIGIRAM
+799 LISALAVGVGIRAM

-825 FPLMICTPILLVFAV
+825 LPLMICTPILLIFAI
-840 LIPYLCFKNLEKH
+840 LIPYLCFKNLEKQ

>member
-1 MSREN
+1 MSRE
-6 GNRKNEKKF
+6 RRSRKKF
-15 EPVRVLNQR
+15 EPVRVLKQR
-24 LFRKNRGRNLVAVLA
+24 LFQKNKGRNLVAVLA
-39 ILMTAMMFAT
+39 ILMTTMMFAT

-73 QVSFKSIQPDQAK
+73 QVSFKSITSEQAK
-86 MLANHPD
+86 MLVNHPD
-93 VKETGESTVL
+93 VKDVGESTVL

-116 EIRWADKSYASHS
+116 EIRWADESYASHS

-136 HMPEKGN
+136 HLPEKEN
-143 EAALDTLTLKR
+143 EAALDTLKR

-162 EEVTL
+162 ETVTL

-176 EAEKISSTFTLC
+176 EAETVSSTFTLS

-204 SRDYTEDILAESED
+204 SNAYVDTMLENGAES
-218 VIADGNVFG
+218 IKDGNVFG

-232 VTLYSDR
+232 VTLHNDR
-239 NIEKTM
+239 KIEKTM
-245 DKVLSD
+245 EQVLSD
-251 TGLTDLNYHVNLA
+251 TGLTDLEYHVNLA
-264 YSPEMGATALQE
+264 YSPEMGTTALQE
-276 TLPMYLGMILVFIAG
+276 TLPMYLGMVLVFLAG

-329 QSNKLCLIG
+329 QSNLLCLIG

-360 LEGGGSVS
+360 IEGESRVS
-368 VNPVIFIGSA
+368 ASPVIFIGSA

-398 VSPVEALRMSD
+398 VSPVEALRMND
-409 ADGRSKKI
+409 ADGKSKKSK
-417 RRKKENTSLASMAW
+417 RKKEQTSLASMAW

-441 VTVICSMTLGLVL
+441 ITVICSLTLGLVL

-466 MEKYLENLTIADFEL
+466 MEKYLANLTIADFEL
-481 SDVTSEDYIGGYDP
+481 SDVTSEDYIGGYNP

-519 QYSAQFTWKM
+519 QYSTQFTWKM
-529 DEQTVKNLQGFY
+529 GEQTTKNLQGFY
-541 TEEMLADWSTYN
+541 TEEMLADWSTYD
-553 PSGAEAF
+553 PSGAEEF
-560 HQAVDTRETSAV
+560 HEAVDTGEMSAV
-572 VFGMDGIPLQEV
+572 IFGMDGIPLEAITQEA
-584 TKESYIMDG
+584 YIMEG
-593 AFDAEAF
+593 TFDPEAF
-600 SSGKYV
+600 ASGNYV
-606 LAVGPAIEQDETY
+606 LAVGPAIEQDEVY
-619 PSLPVPSVGSAIE
+619 PFLPAPSVGSTIE
-632 LAGKSYEVM
+632 LEGKPYEVM

-649 VDDGAAE
+649 IDDGASE
-656 MGAPSAMEMHFI
+656 MGAPASMEMHFI
-668 IPADTFRAQW
+668 LPTDAFRAQW

-689 VKDSQV
+689 VDDAHV
-695 ETMQEWL
+695 NEMQEWIE
-702 DAYMEEKDSS
+702 AYTEHEDSS
-712 LPVTSRKSMA
+712 LPVASRKTMA
-722 EQYEAETRSS
+722 EQYERETRSS

-761 RKREFAMIQ
+761 RRREFAMIQ
-770 SVGMTKKQLC
+770 SVGMTKRQLC
-780 RMLVCEG
+780 RMLVYEG
-787 LYYAAI
+787 LYYAGI
-793 TLTASY
+793 TLAASY
-799 LISSAAVGIGIRAM
+799 LISAVAVGVGIRAM

-825 FPLMICTPILLVFAV
+825 LPLMICTPILLIFAI
-840 LIPYLCFKNLEKH
+840 LIPYLCFKNLEKQ

>member
-1 MSREN
+1 MSRE
-6 GNRKNEKKF
+6 RRSRKKF
-15 EPVRVLNQR
+15 EPVRVLKQR
-24 LFRKNRGRNLVAVLA
+24 LFQKNKGRNLVAVLA
-39 ILMTAMMFAT
+39 ILMTTMMFAT

-73 QVSFKSIQPDQAK
+73 QVSFKSITSEQVE

-93 VKETGESTVL
+93 VKDVGESTVL

-116 EIRWADKSYASHS
+116 EIRWADESYASHS
-129 FCMPTTG
+129 FCMPTIG
-136 HMPEKGN
+136 HLPEKEN

-162 EEVTL
+162 ETVTL

-176 EAEKISSTFTLC
+176 EAETVSSTFTLS

-204 SRDYTEDILAESED
+204 SNAYVDTILENEAER
-218 VIADGNVFG
+218 IKDGNVFG

-232 VTLYSDR
+232 VTLHNNR
-239 NIEKTM
+239 KIENTM
-245 DKVLSD
+245 EQVLSD
-251 TGLTDLNYHVNLA
+251 TGLTDLEYHVNLA

-276 TLPMYLGMILVFIAG
+276 TLPMYLGMVLVFLAG

-329 QSNKLCLIG
+329 QSNLLCLIG

-360 LEGGGSVS
+360 IEGESRVS
-368 VNPVIFIGSA
+368 ANPVIFIGSA
-378 VFAWLTVLISCL
+378 VFAWLTVLVSCL

-398 VSPVEALRMSD
+398 VSPVEALRMND
-409 ADGRSKKI
+409 ADGKSKNSK
-417 RRKKENTSLASMAW
+417 RKKEQTSLASMAW

-441 VTVICSMTLGLVL
+441 ITVVCSLTLGLVL
-454 LSCFYAKNAAFD
+454 LSCFYAKNASFD
-466 MEKYLENLTIADFEL
+466 MEKYLANLTIADFEL
-481 SDVTSEDYIGGYDP
+481 SDVTSEDYIGGYNP

-529 DEQTVKNLQGFY
+529 DEQTAKNLQSFY
-541 TEEMLADWSTYN
+541 TEEMLADWSTYD
-553 PSGAEAF
+553 PSGAEEF
-560 HQAVDTRETSAV
+560 HEAIDTGEMSAV
-572 VFGMDGIPLQEV
+572 IFGMDGIPLEAVTQEA
-584 TKESYIMDG
+584 YIMEG
-593 AFDAEAF
+593 TFDSEAF
-600 SSGKYV
+600 ASGNYV
-606 LAVGPAIEQDETY
+606 LAVGPAIEQDEVY
-619 PSLPVPSVGSAIE
+619 PSLPAPSVGSAIE
-632 LAGKSYEVM
+632 LEGKSYEVM

-649 VDDGAAE
+649 IDDGASE
-656 MGAPSAMEMHFI
+656 MGAPASMEMHFI
-668 IPADTFRAQW
+668 LPTDTFRVQW

-689 VKDSQV
+689 VDDV
-695 ETMQEWL
+695 HVNEMQEWIET
-702 DAYMEEKDSS
+702 YTEHEDSS
-712 LPVTSRKSMA
+712 LPVASRKTMA
-722 EQYEAETRSS
+722 EQYERETRSS

-761 RKREFAMIQ
+761 RRREFAMIQ
-770 SVGMTKKQLC
+770 SVGMTKRQLC
-780 RMLVCEG
+780 RMLVYEG
-787 LYYAAI
+787 LYYAGI
-793 TLTASY
+793 TLATSY
-799 LISSAAVGIGIRAM
+799 LISAVTVGVCIRAM

-820 FHFTL
+820 FHFTF
-825 FPLMICTPILLVFAV
+825 FPLMICTPILLIFAI
-840 LIPYLCFKNLEKH
+840 LIPYLCFKNLEKQ